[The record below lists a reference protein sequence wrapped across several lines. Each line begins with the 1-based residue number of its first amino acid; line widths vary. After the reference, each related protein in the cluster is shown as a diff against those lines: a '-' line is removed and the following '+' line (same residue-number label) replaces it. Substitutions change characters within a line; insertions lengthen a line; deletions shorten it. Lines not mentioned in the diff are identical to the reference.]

1 MSQEDVLLRRL
12 AKCHAEA
19 CKEIE
24 ASVKAGRSL
33 GDAVLDAIEAL
44 PPSKTRDLRRWLED
58 WEAWEEWEKYEAKGW
73 RVKKVGGRVY
83 AFAPSHQSRIFDGP
97 GRAATAAGAGVQG
110 ELLYVGDSTGH
121 GSYIDP
127 PAAVVAAVARSQ
139 GVSVRYYDHL
149 ISQYSIKRS

>member
-24 ASVKAGRSL
+24 RSVKAGRSL

-58 WEAWEEWEKYEAKGW
+58 WEAWEEWEKKSGQGW
-73 RVKKVGGRVY
+73 AVKKKGRRIY
-83 AFAPSHQSRIFDGP
+83 LFGPLRAGDPPSD
-97 GRAATAAGAGVQG
+97 RAIAAGAGVQRIHARTNL
-110 ELLYVGDSTGH
+110 EYISWLPNGDPVPSAYKR
-121 GSYIDP
+121 GSRVYWP
-127 PAAVVAAVARSQ
+127 HFEYL
-139 GVSVRYYDHL
+139 VSPLR
-149 ISQYSIKRS
+149 